1 MSGSGDLMV
10 FEKHLYFSTFFCFSN
25 SVFIKQLWLHLHIC
39 KYSYQHITY
48 LTARAVRNAKT
59 SPNTDKTKNCARPY
73 LTRSGHPSGSRK
85 RRDLKLFVLATV
97 LHDTWRAIR
106 AAGQAIQSWSIY
118 CSGSPLSIFGRFISF
133 FFVFWFLGNFFLLVS
148 HFHLQHM
155 RSSLIH
161 RNYILIF

>member
-1 MSGSGDLMV
+1 MAPSPYMQVLVPTHYVPDRACRPERKDQSQHRQNKELCPP
-10 FEKHLYFSTFFCFSN
+10 LSN
-25 SVFIKQLWLHLHIC
+25 
-39 KYSYQHITY
+39 TE
-48 LTARAVRNAKT
+48 RA
-59 SPNTDKTKNCARPY
+59 PI
-73 LTRSGHPSGSRK
+73 GGSRK

-106 AAGQAIQSWSIY
+106 AAGQAIQSRSIY
-118 CSGSPLSIFGRFISF
+118 CSGSPLSIFGCFISF
-133 FFVFWFLGNFFLLVS
+133 FIVFWFLGNFFLLVS